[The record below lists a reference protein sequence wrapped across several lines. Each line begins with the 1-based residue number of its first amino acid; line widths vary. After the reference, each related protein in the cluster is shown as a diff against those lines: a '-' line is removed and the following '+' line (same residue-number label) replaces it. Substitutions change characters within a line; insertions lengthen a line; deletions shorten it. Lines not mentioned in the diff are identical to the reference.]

1 MSVDISL
8 FSSLFDFFSGLEP
21 SPCVLEVV
29 AADAKPLITIINE
42 LKPTEIKPPPEP
54 YGKIIGM
61 TD

>member
-1 MSVDISL
+1 
-8 FSSLFDFFSGLEP
+8 
-21 SPCVLEVV
+21 VLSEVV